1 MKQIIVP
8 SLSELPAAAYQVIQ
22 SIKDFKIIAVYG
34 PLGVGKTTMIKEIC
48 KQMGVP
54 DIVNSPTFALVNEY
68 FTTDKK
74 IIYHFDFY
82 RINSIREAYDI
93 GYEDFFFSGN
103 ICFIEWPEKVEE
115 LLTDDVLKIKMEE
128 TDSGTRIIRLFDDNA
143 KAEK

>member
-8 SLSELPAAAYQVIQ
+8 SLSELPVAAQQVIQ
-22 SIKDFKIIAVYG
+22 SINDFKIIAVYG

-54 DIVNSPTFALVNEY
+54 DIVNSPTFAIVNEY

-74 IIYHFDFY
+74 VIYHFDFY

-115 LLTDDVLKIKMEE
+115 LLTDDVLKIVMEE
-128 TDSGTRIIRLFDDNA
+128 SDSGARIIRLYDDNA
-143 KAEK
+143 KSEK

>member
-8 SLSELPAAAYQVIQ
+8 SLSELPSAAKQVIQ

-68 FTTDKK
+68 FTTDRK

-103 ICFIEWPEKVEE
+103 LCFIEWPEKVEE
-115 LLTDDVLKIKMEE
+115 LLTDDVLRVKMEE
-128 TDSGTRIIRLFDDNA
+128 TESGSRIIRLYDDNA
-143 KAEK
+143 KSEK

>member
-1 MKQIIVP
+1 MKQIVVP
-8 SLSELPAAAYQVIQ
+8 SLTELPSAAKQVIQ

-34 PLGVGKTTMIKEIC
+34 PLGVGKTTMIKEIF

-103 ICFIEWPEKVEE
+103 LCFIEWPEKVEE
-115 LLTDDVLKIKMEE
+115 LLTDDVLRIKMEE
-128 TDSGTRIIRLFDDNA
+128 TESGSRIIRLYDDNA
-143 KAEK
+143 KSEK

>member
-8 SLSELPAAAYQVIQ
+8 SLSELPAAAHQVIQ

-68 FTTDKK
+68 FTIDKK

>member
-1 MKQIIVP
+1 MNQIIVP
-8 SLSELPAAAYQVIQ
+8 SLSDLPAAAFQVIQ

-68 FTTDKK
+68 FTTEGK

-115 LLTDDVLKIKMEE
+115 LLTDDVLRIKMEE
-128 TDSGTRIIRLFDDNA
+128 TDSGSRVIRLFNDN
-143 KAEK
+143 KEAEK

>member
-1 MKQIIVP
+1 MKQITVH
-8 SLSELPAAAYQVIQ
+8 SLSELPRVANQIIQ

-68 FTTDKK
+68 FTTNKK
-74 IIYHFDFY
+74 VIYHFDFY

-103 ICFIEWPEKVEE
+103 FCFIEWPEKVEE
-115 LLTDDVLKIKMEE
+115 LLTDDVLKIVMEE
-128 TDSGTRIIRLFDDNA
+128 TDSGVRIISLYDDMA
-143 KAEK
+143 KDEK